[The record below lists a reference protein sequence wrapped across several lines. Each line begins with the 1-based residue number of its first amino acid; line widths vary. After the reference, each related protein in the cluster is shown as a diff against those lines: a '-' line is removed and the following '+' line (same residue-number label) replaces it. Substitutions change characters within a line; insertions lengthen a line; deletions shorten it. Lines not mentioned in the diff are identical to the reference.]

1 MQPWPHCFKS
11 FGVTDK
17 SRRKSWSGA
26 VSHCKRKGASLTSIV
41 NEEENTF
48 LLELTKRRVQ
58 WLGLDD
64 AGLGPSQIFL
74 VGWSGTVWH
83 QVKQSGQMA
92 NQTITITKNTASCW
106 KEQNGRT
113 GTARRRKGSLVR
125 GHLKIPKVF
134 L

>member
-1 MQPWPHCFKS
+1 M
-11 FGVTDK
+11 
-17 SRRKSWSGA
+17 
-26 VSHCKRKGASLTSIV
+26 

-48 LLELTKRRVQ
+48 LLELTKGRVQ

-64 AGLGPSQIFL
+64 GWGRRKFF
-74 VGWSGTVWH
+74 WSGD
-83 QVKQSGQMA
+83 QELASGETKWA
-92 NQTITITKNTASCW
+92 DGEPTITITKNTASCW

-134 L
+134 P